1 MDNSFELSS
10 KLLGERLK
18 KIRTDN
24 GYSREQLSELFG
36 ISRASIQNYENGER
50 SPNADYLVQFYKHF
64 GINLHWMLTGNKAAK
79 FQDFI
84 DSVSSPRE
92 EVLLHLARQMD
103 SRTLNHLIDF
113 LMNVYAKK

>member
-1 MDNSFELSS
+1 MDNSFELSP

-50 SPNADYLVQFYKHF
+50 SPNADYLIQFYKHF
-64 GINLHWMLTGNKAAK
+64 RINLHWLLTGNQAAK
-79 FQDFI
+79 FQDYI
-84 DSVSSPRE
+84 DSISSPRE
-92 EVLLHLARQMD
+92 EVLLHLVRQMD
-103 SRTLNHLIDF
+103 SRALNHLIDF
-113 LMNVYAKK
+113 LMDVHSKK